1 MLYDIKKFPEGTKI
15 TQRRIIESDLH
26 RNGDTLK
33 YLTETKTF
41 IDYEDV
47 SPFISYNDLSSVVV
61 IDKGIM
67 QKNYVQ
73 IGDVLLGSGADVT
86 LSTNGAEIVFDL
98 PNCVYCSYLFN
109 NGFSG
114 CFNKITFRNMK
125 NCIYREGFYYF
136 DTKELVFDNCELKEI
151 QYFFDTRGTSNVEK
165 ISPVVLSPSHTISTF
180 CYSANYPKLTDFG
193 GLINLKASITSYA
206 FNNLPNLSYES
217 CINILNGLY
226 DFTGNGITPAS
237 NEGKLKV
244 HQNFLNLVGDE
255 ISIGTNKGWTITA

>member
-33 YLTETKTF
+33 YLTETKTMSE
-41 IDYEDV
+41 YEDA
-47 SPFISYNDLSSVVV
+47 SPFISYNDFSSVVV
-61 IDKGIM
+61 IDKGII
-67 QKNYVQ
+67 KKTYVQ
-73 IGDVLLGSGADVT
+73 IGDVLLGSSVGVT
-86 LSTNGAEIVFDL
+86 LSGKLPDIVFDL
-98 PNCVYCSYLFN
+98 PNCKYCSYLFDN
-109 NGFSG
+109 FVSG

-125 NCIYREGFYYF
+125 NCIYREGFYHF

-151 QYFFDTRGTSNVEK
+151 QYFFDKMGNSEVEK
-165 ISPVVLSPSHTISTF
+165 ISPVVLSPSHTISSF

-206 FNNLPNLSYES
+206 FNNLPNLNYDS

-226 DFTGNGITPAS
+226 DFVGNGETPTS
-237 NEGKLKV
+237 TQGKLKV